1 MKTRLILLLIVLGN
15 FTSYSQTVIVDG
27 ISFGGGASIEPGV
40 KKGAVDGVYVE
51 AGYSRIKMLKPEV
64 FYTHGREFLGKLRFQ
79 STAFDNLIGLRGGFK
94 YHFFM
99 SLFGIGVDAEYL
111 RSIATNNF
119 EVNVGP
125 NFQINV
131 FTPEFSVTCSY
142 EFKLAPSTNTE
153 HRSRF
158 SFGLRY
164 VLALDKESRMF
175 KR

>member
-1 MKTRLILLLIVLGN
+1 MKTGLIILLIILGN

-27 ISFGGGASIEPGV
+27 ISFGGGVSIEPGV
-40 KKGAVDGVYVE
+40 KKGALDGVYVE
-51 AGYSRIKMLKPEV
+51 AGYSRMKMLKPEV

-79 STAFDNLIGLRGGFK
+79 STGSDNLIGLRGGFK

-99 SLFGIGVDAEYL
+99 SLFGMGADAEYL
-111 RSIATNNF
+111 HSITSNNF

-125 NFQINV
+125 NFQINL
-131 FTPEFSVTCSY
+131 FTPEFAVTCSY
-142 EFKLAPSTNTE
+142 DFKLVQSESPVN
-153 HRSRF
+153 RSRF